1 MGKMETQ
8 SKSSVI
14 KWFSP
19 LLTTAILLLIF
30 HATEAKDCQLVGPG
44 ACRGLKWSEGTWPQ
58 LVQDRTIDECCTLC
72 KSTRSCTAFSVGKG
86 TKPKKPCF
94 LYNHKDIQP
103 ASGLGGECYKIIAV
117 DTDEGEKPKKIVK
130 ETEKKAKK
138 PKVEKVEKKEKVEE
152 KPVEKAKPKLDKPAE
167 KPEAKVEKPVKEP
180 VKKAEKLDKPAEK
193 PDKPVEKPAKVQ
205 EKAEKKP
212 KEKLQKPE

>member
-72 KSTRSCTAFSVGKG
+72 KSTRSLRPLVWA
-86 TKPKKPCF
+86 
-94 LYNHKDIQP
+94 
-103 ASGLGGECYKIIAV
+103 
-117 DTDEGEKPKKIVK
+117 
-130 ETEKKAKK
+130 
-138 PKVEKVEKKEKVEE
+138 
-152 KPVEKAKPKLDKPAE
+152 
-167 KPEAKVEKPVKEP
+167 KEP
-180 VKKAEKLDKPAEK
+180 SLRNLVFYTTTKIFNQHPDWEENATKL
-193 PDKPVEKPAKVQ
+193 
-205 EKAEKKP
+205 
-212 KEKLQKPE
+212 